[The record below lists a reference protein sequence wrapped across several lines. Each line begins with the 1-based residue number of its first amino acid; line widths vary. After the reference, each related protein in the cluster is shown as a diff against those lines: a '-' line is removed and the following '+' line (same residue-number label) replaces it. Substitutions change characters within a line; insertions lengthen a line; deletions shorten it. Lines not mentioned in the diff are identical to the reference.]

1 MSEGAA
7 AAAATAATVYLL
19 RNARGRTYVGCALD
33 PARRLRQHNGEL
45 AGGAAQTAR
54 GRPWAHVLAVRG
66 FRTYREGLQFEYAWR
81 RVHRRRRDAYTVA
94 GRRASLAALLAR
106 ERWSRAAPPAAEV
119 PLTIVEAGAAG
130 PAGGGPA
137 GGGAAGAGISS
148 AAPPENLGGR
158 GAGAA
163 A

>member
-1 MSEGAA
+1 MPEDAA
-7 AAAATAATVYLL
+7 AASAATVYLL

-54 GRPWAHVLAVRG
+54 GRPWVHVLAVRG

-119 PLTIVEAGAAG
+119 PLTIVEAA
-130 PAGGGPA
+130 
-137 GGGAAGAGISS
+137 ISS
-148 AAPPENLGGR
+148 VRE
-158 GAGAA
+158 GAA
-163 A
+163 ATSVAAAARDDRAGDDG